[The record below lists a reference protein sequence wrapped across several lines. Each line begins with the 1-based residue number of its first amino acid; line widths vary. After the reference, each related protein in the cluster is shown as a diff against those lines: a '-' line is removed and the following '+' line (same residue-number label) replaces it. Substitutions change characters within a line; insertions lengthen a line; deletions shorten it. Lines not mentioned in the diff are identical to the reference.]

1 MTVLVIIWLKKFAR
15 LRLRLKR
22 PWRAKV
28 FLKHLKLMEIKQQ
41 LCGMY
46 KKYLIMFF
54 FIYIRF
60 FVFDLCA
67 FHIFNFKYR
76 WILYRLVN
84 DGFYSTMH
92 VSFIYL
98 NLKYL
103 HFRLRVSVWNKNHEK
118 CVIWMHD
125 WIFFM

>member
-54 FIYIRF
+54 LFTSGFLSLTCVHFIFLTSNTGEFCI
-60 FVFDLCA
+60 D
-67 FHIFNFKYR
+67 
-76 WILYRLVN
+76 
-84 DGFYSTMH
+84 
-92 VSFIYL
+92 
-98 NLKYL
+98 
-103 HFRLRVSVWNKNHEK
+103 
-118 CVIWMHD
+118 
-125 WIFFM
+125 

>member
-60 FVFDLCA
+60 FNFDLCA
-67 FHIFNFKYR
+67 FHIFNFKKTGEFC
-76 WILYRLVN
+76 I
-84 DGFYSTMH
+84 D
-92 VSFIYL
+92 
-98 NLKYL
+98 
-103 HFRLRVSVWNKNHEK
+103 
-118 CVIWMHD
+118 
-125 WIFFM
+125 